1 VAFSRPAI
9 GELYLPVVFLRDF
22 LVSYIIFLRKEQHS
36 MTISVLFLSI
46 TIQRNIISKDEILHN
61 EQIEKA
67 MNDVKERQ
75 ALYCDHL

>member
-1 VAFSRPAI
+1 
-9 GELYLPVVFLRDF
+9 
-22 LVSYIIFLRKEQHS
+22 

-46 TIQRNIISKDEILHN
+46 TIQRNKISKDEMFHN

-75 ALYCDHL
+75 ALYSDHM

>member
-1 VAFSRPAI
+1 
-9 GELYLPVVFLRDF
+9 
-22 LVSYIIFLRKEQHS
+22 

-67 MNDVKERQ
+67 MNDVEERQ

>member
-1 VAFSRPAI
+1 
-9 GELYLPVVFLRDF
+9 
-22 LVSYIIFLRKEQHS
+22 

-46 TIQRNIISKDEILHN
+46 TIQRNAISKDEILHN

>member
-1 VAFSRPAI
+1 
-9 GELYLPVVFLRDF
+9 
-22 LVSYIIFLRKEQHS
+22 

-46 TIQRNIISKDEILHN
+46 TIQRNTIPKNEILHN

-75 ALYCDHL
+75 ALYCNHM

>member
-1 VAFSRPAI
+1 
-9 GELYLPVVFLRDF
+9 
-22 LVSYIIFLRKEQHS
+22 

-67 MNDVKERQ
+67 MNDIKERQ

>member
-1 VAFSRPAI
+1 
-9 GELYLPVVFLRDF
+9 
-22 LVSYIIFLRKEQHS
+22 

-46 TIQRNIISKDEILHN
+46 TIQRNIISKDELLHN

>member
-1 VAFSRPAI
+1 
-9 GELYLPVVFLRDF
+9 
-22 LVSYIIFLRKEQHS
+22 

-67 MNDVKERQ
+67 MNDVKESQ

>member
-1 VAFSRPAI
+1 
-9 GELYLPVVFLRDF
+9 
-22 LVSYIIFLRKEQHS
+22 

-46 TIQRNIISKDEILHN
+46 TIQRNIISKDEILHI

>member
-1 VAFSRPAI
+1 MAFSRPAI
-9 GELYLPVVFLRDF
+9 GELYLPVVFARF

>member
-1 VAFSRPAI
+1 
-9 GELYLPVVFLRDF
+9 
-22 LVSYIIFLRKEQHS
+22 
-36 MTISVLFLSI
+36 
-46 TIQRNIISKDEILHN
+46 

>member
-1 VAFSRPAI
+1 
-9 GELYLPVVFLRDF
+9 
-22 LVSYIIFLRKEQHS
+22 

-75 ALYCDHL
+75 ELYCDHL

>member
-1 VAFSRPAI
+1 
-9 GELYLPVVFLRDF
+9 
-22 LVSYIIFLRKEQHS
+22 

-46 TIQRNIISKDEILHN
+46 TIQRNTIFKGAILHN

>member
-1 VAFSRPAI
+1 
-9 GELYLPVVFLRDF
+9 
-22 LVSYIIFLRKEQHS
+22 

-46 TIQRNIISKDEILHN
+46 TIQRNTISKDEILHH

-75 ALYCDHL
+75 ALYCDHM

>member
-1 VAFSRPAI
+1 MAFSRPAI
-9 GELYLPVVFLRDF
+9 GELYLPVAFLCDF
-22 LVSYIIFLRKEQHS
+22 LASYIIFLRKEQHS

-46 TIQRNIISKDEILHN
+46 TIQRNTISKHEMFHN

-75 ALYCDHL
+75 ALYCDHM

>member
-1 VAFSRPAI
+1 
-9 GELYLPVVFLRDF
+9 
-22 LVSYIIFLRKEQHS
+22 

-46 TIQRNIISKDEILHN
+46 TIQRNTISKDGFLHN

>member
-1 VAFSRPAI
+1 
-9 GELYLPVVFLRDF
+9 
-22 LVSYIIFLRKEQHS
+22 

-46 TIQRNIISKDEILHN
+46 TIQRNTISKGVILHN

-67 MNDVKERQ
+67 MNDVKEPQ

>member
-1 VAFSRPAI
+1 
-9 GELYLPVVFLRDF
+9 
-22 LVSYIIFLRKEQHS
+22 

-46 TIQRNIISKDEILHN
+46 TIQRNTISQNVILHN

>member
-1 VAFSRPAI
+1 
-9 GELYLPVVFLRDF
+9 
-22 LVSYIIFLRKEQHS
+22 

-75 ALYCDHL
+75 ALYCDRL

>member
-1 VAFSRPAI
+1 
-9 GELYLPVVFLRDF
+9 
-22 LVSYIIFLRKEQHS
+22 

-46 TIQRNIISKDEILHN
+46 TIQRNPISKDEIYHN
-61 EQIEKA
+61 VQIEKA